1 MKQARKLHD
10 SIIGSGLPIPCRGKS
25 WSAGKPVRLVVAFTL
40 LMGLMPSPGRSQ
52 AVPAT
57 DENIPFL
64 VTFGKDAGTKWGDD
78 DYSQVFFFT
87 VPKGF
92 TEPFYIRVFDP
103 DCVGQHDEG
112 NGGFNTVTKFSL
124 YGGAGCITNPDARGV
139 DPTGDYRSG
148 NQLASKVFSAD
159 AKTDN
164 GWYTFGPINPKDG
177 ELELG
182 YGGQV
187 FKLICEGIKGDDG
200 NLYRYFMSTKPDQ
213 NVPVE
218 GGNAFTFEYSFRLHA
233 DHRQISHIY
242 PFIDNKTISV
252 MQHNFDWDN
261 EGYIKLV
268 SVSNAGEYLLTSKEN
283 EWISSKYVVNEKEKM
298 KSLDI
303 QFKKDPSRVI
313 NNNNVVFYLRNQYGE
328 SLPFYTIP
336 IGGIPRPSGTM
347 KIEKAGK

>member
-1 MKQARKLHD
+1 MEQA
-10 SIIGSGLPIPCRGKS
+10 
-25 WSAGKPVRLVVAFTL
+25 
-40 LMGLMPSPGRSQ
+40 
-52 AVPAT
+52 
-57 DENIPFL
+57 
-64 VTFGKDAGTKWGDD
+64 
-78 DYSQVFFFT
+78 
-87 VPKGF
+87 
-92 TEPFYIRVFDP
+92 
-103 DCVGQHDEG
+103 
-112 NGGFNTVTKFSL
+112 
-124 YGGAGCITNPDARGV
+124 
-139 DPTGDYRSG
+139 
-148 NQLASKVFSAD
+148 
-159 AKTDN
+159 
-164 GWYTFGPINPKDG
+164 
-177 ELELG
+177 

-187 FKLICEGIKGDDG
+187 FKLICEGMKGDDG

-218 GGNAFTFEYSFRLHA
+218 GGNAFTFEYTFRLHS

-283 EWISSKYVVNEKEKM
+283 EWINSKYVVNEKEKM

-347 KIEKAGK
+347 KIEKAR